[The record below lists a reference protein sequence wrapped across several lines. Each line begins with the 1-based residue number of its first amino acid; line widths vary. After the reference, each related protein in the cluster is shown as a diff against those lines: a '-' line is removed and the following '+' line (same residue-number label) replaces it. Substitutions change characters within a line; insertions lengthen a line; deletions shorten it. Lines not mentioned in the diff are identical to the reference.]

1 MNYINEL
8 KKFAND
14 ESKFQEVLIKVRDNI
29 KNSSLPH
36 KESTLLLKNLNDYCD
51 KRLEESISDNKYIYL
66 LNGED
71 FCIFILTRML
81 NKIKEKHTTNK
92 EATLQLLRQKKL
104 PSIVEGTVK
113 ELFVRDVLNVL
124 EIGFKD
130 KEPYWVNKVENDLL
144 LELVWSL
151 MKNMNSKVLYDVAGV
166 KPIVFIYED
175 GGKEANITLL
185 GIVLK
190 KIDIV
195 KIKSNPEYQLAELYG
210 DIINQCVETTMC
222 ILLQDILTEYDID
235 RVSSKYGISRNDI
248 KIKVGMDIASYL
260 SNQTSKYS
268 DILKDIISISEN
280 NRKKEAMIENHIL
293 NLSKQI
299 M

>member
-51 KRLEESISDNKYIYL
+51 KRLEESILDNKYIYL

-81 NKIKEKHTTNK
+81 NKIKEKHTINK
-92 EATLQLLRQKKL
+92 ESTLQLLRQKKL

-293 NLSKQI
+293 NLSKQT